1 MTLSPTVRKKQI
13 LIVEDHP
20 LFRAMLV
27 RLIEQDLGMTV
38 CGQAGNLSDALNLI
52 GKTRPD
58 AAIVDLTLSGPGGL
72 ELLKELKA
80 RGIQLPVLVLSMHDE
95 KLYAARAL
103 RAGAKGYI
111 SKEQSPAEVAAAIR
125 TVVEGG
131 IYASG
136 EITKEILKRQT
147 SGDQPPP
154 AQEMDAL
161 SDRELEVFQLI
172 GEGFASCEISERLHL
187 GTTTVDSYRARIK
200 QKLALKNAAELYQRA
215 ALWVAAPGA

>member
-1 MTLSPTVRKKQI
+1 MTRSPAIGKKKI

-27 RLIEQDLGMTV
+27 QLIEHELGMTV
-38 CGQAGNLSDALNLI
+38 CGQTNKLQDALTI
-52 GKTRPD
+52 IAQTQPD

-72 ELLKELKA
+72 ELIKEMTA
-80 RGIQLPVLVLSMHDE
+80 RRIPLPVLVLSMHDE
-95 KLYAARAL
+95 KLYAARVL

-125 TVVEGG
+125 TVVDGG
-131 IYASG
+131 IYAS
-136 EITKEILKRQT
+136 EQITKAILDRQAHGT
-147 SGDQPPP
+147 PPTP
-154 AQEMDAL
+154 AQEMDSL

-172 GEGFASCEISERLHL
+172 GAGLTSHEISARLQL
-187 GTTTVDSYRARIK
+187 VATTVDSYRARIK

>member
-1 MTLSPTVRKKQI
+1 MTRSPAVGKKRI

-27 RLIEQDLGMTV
+27 QLIERELGMTV
-38 CGQAGNLSDALNLI
+38 CGQANNLGDALSLI

-72 ELLKELKA
+72 ELIKEMKA
-80 RGIQLPVLVLSMHDE
+80 RNIRIPVLVLSMHGE
-95 KLYAARAL
+95 KLYAERVL

-111 SKEQSPAEVAAAIR
+111 SKEQSPAEVATAIR
-125 TVVEGG
+125 TVVDGG

-136 EITKEILKRQT
+136 EITMAILGRQAY
-147 SGDQPPP
+147 GVQPLA
-154 AQEMDAL
+154 AQEMDSL

-172 GEGFASCEISERLHL
+172 GEGLSSREISARLQL
-187 GTTTVDSYRARIK
+187 VATTVDSYRARIK